1 MANGN
6 TTGTPEERARE
17 VFAGIKA
24 ELDSMDKG
32 DDLALKRAKR
42 LVEESAREPH
52 EVRVI
57 VQGLIMQEANAAKA
71 AAEARAADIVEGEKA
86 HEELSRIWQERYPDA
101 QSLGEVVT
109 RAQAEGLDLV
119 GLADKAFPEDL
130 MIEMYGD
137 PLAPLDGLEQDSPVV
152 SMTVQCNT
160 EGVGHNVEIHAVHRD
175 GTRMF
180 AWTINHLEGDEEG
193 WVDLNGGYGPVGS
206 PGQPLATPRQAFD
219 AAMDALAKHGGP
231 AGLIEECG
239 SPIDL
244 SDLTHALNSAVTH
257 SGARRRRSAR
267 RVLRQAS

>member
-1 MANGN
+1 MDNGN
-6 TTGTPEERARE
+6 TTGTAEERARE

-24 ELDSMDKG
+24 EMDSMENG
-32 DDLALKRAKR
+32 DDLAQKRAER
-42 LVEESAREPH
+42 LIARSAREPR
-52 EVRVI
+52 EVRLI
-57 VQGLIMQEANAAKA
+57 VQDLMMQEAKA
-71 AAEARAADIVEGEKA
+71 VEARAADIVEGSKA

-119 GLADKAFPEDL
+119 DLADKAFPEDL

-160 EGVGHNVEIHAVHRD
+160 EGIGHNVEIHAVHRD

-219 AAMDALAKHGGP
+219 AAMDALAKRGGP

-244 SDLTHALNSAVTH
+244 SVLTHALGAALTH
-257 SGARRRRSAR
+257 SGARRRRSVR